1 MQGRAGLGVLSVAR
15 EREPVRLAERQG
27 KEALGQGKVVEVST
41 IYRIYL
47 RCNLIYLLRG
57 NLFMNDAC
65 R

>member
-41 IYRIYL
+41 IYRISL
-47 RCNLIYLLRG
+47 RCNLFIYSWG
-57 NLFMNDAC
+57 ILFMNDAC